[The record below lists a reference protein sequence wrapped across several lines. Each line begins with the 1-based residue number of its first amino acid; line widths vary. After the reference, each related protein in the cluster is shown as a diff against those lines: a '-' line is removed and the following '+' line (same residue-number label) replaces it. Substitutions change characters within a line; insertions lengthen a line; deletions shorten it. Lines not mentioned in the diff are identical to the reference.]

1 MKTKMKTL
9 KKIVGVVSLV
19 LAFHAGASE
28 DASTDQVKIK
38 YVEAEMTAACPTL
51 QVCDIEMEPG
61 EQIEGHMMSDKTR
74 WTLNIESSDEGPQK
88 VQHIILMPIADNLKT
103 KLQVLTNRRKYH
115 LNVESDNSLSMRNI
129 SFIHAVNSDKIA
141 VISKL
146 PKGVVESEEELQIP
160 GQAPSNADRTVK
172 TVVADSP
179 ALVPVTKAMQ
189 TWQLTV
195 GRTIGKELHTWSQSA
210 GWQVIWN
217 LPKDWSVPSTTTFTG
232 DFKTAAS
239 EVISTLAKNG
249 ALVRAQ
255 FYDGNKTMV
264 VTGPGVTPQ

>member
-1 MKTKMKTL
+1 MKTL
-9 KKIVGVVSLV
+9 KKIVGLV
-19 LAFHAGASE
+19 FLFLAFQAGASE

-38 YVEAEMTAACPTL
+38 YVESEMTVACPTL
-51 QVCDIEMEPG
+51 QVCDIELEPG
-61 EQIEGHMMSDKTR
+61 EQIESHTMFDKTR
-74 WTLNIESSDEGPQK
+74 WTLNIESSDEGAQK
-88 VQHIILMPIADNLKT
+88 VQHIIVMPIADNLKT
-103 KLQVLTNRRKYH
+103 KLYVLTNRRKYH
-115 LNVESDNSLSMRNI
+115 LNVESENSLSMRNI
-129 SFIHAVNSDKIA
+129 SFIQAANSDKIA

-146 PKGVVESEEELQIP
+146 PQGVVESEEELQIP
-160 GQAPSNADRTVK
+160 GHMPSDGERTVK
-172 TVVADSP
+172 TVVAQGP
-179 ALVPVTKAMQ
+179 ASAPLAKAIQ

-195 GRTIGKELHTWSQSA
+195 GRTIGKELHTWSQIA

-217 LPKDWSVPSTTTFTG
+217 LPKDWSVPATTTFTG

-239 EVISTLAKNG
+239 EVISTLATNG